1 MSEGTGEVADEVAD
15 EMADEMADE
24 VADEF
29 RPTLDSYNGPLDLM
43 LYLIKRD
50 EIDVFDIPI
59 SRVVRQYRDYLEIL
73 KFIDPNSCGQFLVMA
88 ANLMEIKSKLLL
100 PRETLEDDEELE
112 DPRLELVQQL
122 LEYKKYKERALLL
135 EKRFSEYK
143 RRHDRPAIDLSDLAP
158 ETTGPVKLGNVTVWD
173 LLTAF
178 HRVQVALG
186 QRGPVRVVLHDRPLT
201 EYVES
206 IEQTL
211 RTRTDRTARFEELF
225 TEAATRED
233 AIGLFLALLEMA
245 KDRQI
250 TIFQDDFSAPIEVRL
265 RLSEEIAK
273 LQLQDAADLEDDT
286 DPAETHLLRGEGP
299 GSGTTPVERN

>member
-1 MSEGTGEVADEVAD
+1 MSEGTSEVTGEVSGEVTG
-15 EMADEMADE
+15 E
-24 VADEF
+24 VEDEF
-29 RPTLDSYNGPLDLM
+29 RPTLESYNGPLDLM

-59 SRVVRQYRDYLEIL
+59 ARVVGQYRDYLDIL
-73 KFIDPNSCGQFLVMA
+73 KFIDPNSCGEFLVMA

-100 PRETLEDDEELE
+100 PRETLEDEEELE

-143 RRHDRPAIDLSDLAP
+143 RRHDRPAVDLSDLAP

-178 HRVQVALG
+178 HRVQIALG

-201 EYVES
+201 EYIES
-206 IEQTL
+206 IQQTL
-211 RTRTDRTARFEELF
+211 GARTDRTARFEELF
-225 TEAATRED
+225 IEAATRVD

-250 TIFQDDFSAPIEVRL
+250 AISQEDFAAPIEVRL
-265 RLSEEIAK
+265 RLSEEIAE
-273 LQLQDAADLEDDT
+273 LRLQDAADMEDDT